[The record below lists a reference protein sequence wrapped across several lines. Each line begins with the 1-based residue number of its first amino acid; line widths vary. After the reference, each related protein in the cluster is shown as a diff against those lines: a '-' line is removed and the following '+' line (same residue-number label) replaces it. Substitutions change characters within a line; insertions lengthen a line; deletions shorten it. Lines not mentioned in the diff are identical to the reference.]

1 MIQNLVNKVARL
13 FQCYEQSKYP
23 YSVMLD
29 MYRVIQLDQYSCG
42 IQSAL
47 VILKY
52 FGKVNTI
59 NDILYDKRVLEED
72 GIDTNPLLNLIRSN
86 GVKVTVNKNADL
98 DDIKEALI
106 ERKPVLISI
115 DEGEHWVVVY
125 GFSEDRIFV
134 LDSSLYSSIRCS
146 WTYEEFLDR
155 WDDNWI
161 AVVSNN

>member
-23 YSVMLD
+23 YSVILD
-29 MYRVIQLDQYSCG
+29 MYRFIQLNRYSCG
-42 IQSAL
+42 LVSSF
-47 VILKY
+47 VILNY
-52 FGKVNTI
+52 YGKVDSI
-59 NDILYDKRVLEED
+59 DDILYDRRLLAQD
-72 GIDTNPLLNLIRSN
+72 GIDTEPLLSILKAN
-86 GVKVTVNKNADL
+86 GVKVTVNKNADI
-98 DDIKEALI
+98 DDIKAALI
-106 ERKPVLISI
+106 ERKPILISI
-115 DEGEHWVVVY
+115 DKGEHWVVVY

-134 LDSSLYSSIRCS
+134 LDSSLTSSIRCS

>member
-72 GIDTNPLLNLIRSN
+72 GIDSNPLLNLIRSN

-106 ERKPVLISI
+106 ECNPVLISV

-146 WTYEEFLDR
+146 WTYEEFMDR